1 MKNFRTYGKTPST
14 VAVIHGG
21 PGVAGEMA
29 PVAREIS
36 RSHGV
41 LESFQT
47 ERTLT
52 GQIAELKNVLENEVN
67 LPVTLIG
74 HSWGALLSFIV
85 TAKYPALVKKLVLVS
100 SGLFEDAYATGIM
113 STRLCRLSEE
123 DRSFLDS
130 LVTNL
135 NEPKNR
141 IKTKFLQNSGQL
153 LIKPMP
159 LILSAIK
166 KR

>member
-52 GQIAELKNVLENEVN
+52 GQIAELKNVLE
-67 LPVTLIG
+67 IR
-74 HSWGALLSFIV
+74 GA
-85 TAKYPALVKKLVLVS
+85 
-100 SGLFEDAYATGIM
+100 
-113 STRLCRLSEE
+113 CRL
-123 DRSFLDS
+123 
-130 LVTNL
+130 
-135 NEPKNR
+135 PY
-141 IKTKFLQNSGQL
+141 
-153 LIKPMP
+153 
-159 LILSAIK
+159 
-166 KR
+166 